1 MKRYVTAESVCI
13 GHPDKVCDR
22 ISDTILDECLAKDRG
37 SHAAVEAL
45 ATRGKIVV
53 AGEIACKERVNA
65 RDCVRRAL
73 LESGYDP
80 DYFTVSV
87 FLHSQ
92 SRDIAGGVQNPLEE
106 RVHTKGSK
114 ELGAGDQG
122 TMYGYATSESEEM
135 LPLPLL
141 YAHEVCMKLDQCR
154 VEGEIK
160 GIHSDGK
167 AQVSMIYEDGRPLSV
182 DTVIVSIQHD
192 EDKDLAVLEQEIHE
206 KVLVPVFGKFPK
218 EWKTNVY
225 INPSGRFVEGGPD
238 ADTGL
243 TGRKII
249 VDTYGGIAPH
259 GGGAFSG
266 KDATKV
272 DRSGAYMARWISKH
286 IVTAGLAERCTVS
299 ISYAIG
305 KAEPVAVDI
314 DTHGTGTVFEG
325 KIMNAVLETFPL
337 TPAGIIRALDLRKPI
352 FRQTSAYGHFTNQ
365 FLPWERI
372 DRKKVEKLKE
382 LTR

>member
-22 ISDTILDECLAKDRG
+22 ISDTILDECLSKDRG
-37 SHAAVEAL
+37 SHVAVEAL

-73 LESGYDP
+73 TEAGYDP

-92 SRDIAGGVQNPLEE
+92 SRDIANGVKVSLEDREYCKEQN
-106 RVHTKGSK
+106 

-122 TMYGYATSESEEM
+122 TVYGYATNESEEM
-135 LPLPLL
+135 IPFPLL
-141 YAHEVCMKLDQCR
+141 LSHRICMNLDRCR
-154 VEGEIK
+154 TEGIIK

-167 AQVSMIYEDGRPLSV
+167 AQVSMVYMDDMPVHV
-182 DTVIVSIQHD
+182 DTIIVSIQHD
-192 EDKDLAVLEQEIHE
+192 DWKNEDTLREEIIEHVIKPSFE
-206 KVLVPVFGKFPK
+206 IFPLSDGSILF
-218 EWKTNVY
+218 V
-225 INPSGRFVEGGPD
+225 NPSGRFVEGGPD

-272 DRSGAYMARWISKH
+272 DRSGAYMARWIAKH
-286 IVTAGLAERCTVS
+286 IVAAELAERCTVS

-305 KAEPVAVDI
+305 KAAPVAVDI
-314 DTHGTGTVFEG
+314 DTHGTGKVSEG
-325 KIMNAVLETFPL
+325 KIMNAVLDIFPL
-337 TPAGIIRALDLRKPI
+337 TPLGIIKALKLRNPI
-352 FRQTSAYGHFTNQ
+352 YRQTSAYGHFTNQ

-372 DRKKVEKLKE
+372 NDASVRRLKE
-382 LTR
+382 LTA

>member
-22 ISDTILDECLAKDRG
+22 ISDTILDECLSKDRG
-37 SHAAVEAL
+37 SHAAVETL

-92 SRDIAGGVQNPLEE
+92 SRDIAGGVENPLEE
-106 RVHTKGSK
+106 RVHTKGTK

-122 TMYGYATSESEEM
+122 TVYGYATNESEEM

-141 YAHEVCMKLDQCR
+141 LSHRICMNLDRCR
-154 VEGEIK
+154 VEGVIK

-167 AQVSMIYEDGRPLSV
+167 AQVSMIYYNDKPEAV
-182 DTVIVSIQHD
+182 DTIVVSIQHD
-192 EDKDLAVLEQEIHE
+192 EWKSEETLREEIIEHVIRPAFE
-206 KVLVPVFGKFPK
+206 IFPLSDG
-218 EWKTNVY
+218 TILFV
-225 INPSGRFVEGGPD
+225 NPSGRFVEGGPD

-286 IVTAGLAERCTVS
+286 IVAAGLAERCTVS

-314 DTHGTGTVFEG
+314 DTHGTGTVSEG
-325 KIMNAVLETFPL
+325 RIMNAVLDIFPL
-337 TPAGIIRALDLRKPI
+337 NPLGIIKALDLRKPI

-372 DRKKVEKLKE
+372 DQRKVERLKE
-382 LTR
+382 LTA